1 MIETYK
7 LLLQSIG
14 MFLKEQGFKKN
25 GNNYYY
31 INKSN
36 IGLLNIQKSKDST
49 QSRIKFTLNVG
60 VFCPSIYKFM
70 YKKEQPKPC
79 IDDCHWKSRI
89 GFFLPDNDDYWW
101 IIDSNVDI
109 RSFSKELSCL
119 ISTYVVPAIKTHI
132 ESESLEKIWM
142 SGISEGITE
151 YQRYVYLTI
160 LLKLENKDILP
171 LIIDE
176 FEEYG
181 KQHHCSALVKEHIKE
196 MKLDIPYG

>member
-1 MIETYK
+1 MSLE
-7 LLLQSIG
+7 
-14 MFLKEQGFKKN
+14 
-25 GNNYYY
+25 
-31 INKSN
+31 
-36 IGLLNIQKSKDST
+36 
-49 QSRIKFTLNVG
+49 
-60 VFCPSIYKFM
+60 
-70 YKKEQPKPC
+70 KP
-79 IDDCHWKSRI
+79 HS
-89 GFFLPDNDDYWW
+89 FFLPENDDDWW

-109 RSFSKELSCL
+109 KSFSKELSCI
-119 ISTYVVPAIKTHI
+119 ISAYVVPAIKSHI

-160 LLKLENKDILP
+160 LLKLENKEIRP